1 MLMSMAA
8 RIYKHPSIGN
18 SINLVMIKLVIMG
31 DEKLGPEVSDNSG
44 LILRDFCTWQ
54 RDTNQPRDRHPEHF
68 DTAVLLTR
76 EVEGLQTLWG
86 KGRAQCWSRGG
97 VAQMWSQPKCGDWL
111 PAGLSWTESLE
122 LDEGEGE
129 EEEVTRTSMRYF
141 KGSRGM
147 HKGSCPGV
155 CDQLSAEVM
164 TR

>member
-1 MLMSMAA
+1 M
-8 RIYKHPSIGN
+8 
-18 SINLVMIKLVIMG
+18 
-31 DEKLGPEVSDNSG
+31 
-44 LILRDFCTWQ
+44 
-54 RDTNQPRDRHPEHF
+54 
-68 DTAVLLTR
+68 
-76 EVEGLQTLWG
+76 G
-86 KGRAQCWSRGG
+86 KGAGTVLVKGG
-97 VAQMWSQPKCGDWL
+97 CGSNVEPAQMWRNVSL
-111 PAGLSWTESLE
+111 PAGPSWTESLE

>member
-18 SINLVMIKLVIMG
+18 SINLVMRKVVIMG

-54 RDTNQPRDRHPEHF
+54 RDANQPRDRHPEHF

-97 VAQMWSQPKCGDWL
+97 VAQMWSQPKCGEMSRSL
-111 PAGLSWTESLE
+111 LALAGQRALNW
-122 LDEGEGE
+122 
-129 EEEVTRTSMRYF
+129 MR
-141 KGSRGM
+141 GRGRRRRSRGQ
-147 HKGSCPGV
+147 V
-155 CDQLSAEVM
+155 
-164 TR
+164 